1 MINAKFILPV
11 VLALVTSFTSVS
23 AATSAET
30 GDTDIRSAISVQC
43 EEALSEKLESGKI
56 SQEKY
61 DEIIAAIEAGEFRSA
76 WGNIA
81 MRGKRGNAVELTE
94 EQKAELSARR
104 AEMLDEKLAA
114 GEITQEQYDEII
126 AAIESGDF
134 IGNWANRGKIG
145 ELTEEQKAEIAEK
158 RNEFAENG
166 RFGGIW
172 GKRGNAEELTEE
184 QKAELAEKWSGVSEN
199 GRFGGMW
206 VNRGNAKELTDE
218 QKTEIAEKQAE
229 AAANGNFGG
238 FRGGM
243 RGNFGSRNK

>member
-1 MINAKFILPV
+1 MINAKLILPV
-11 VLALVTSFTSVS
+11 VLALATSFTGVS
-23 AATSAET
+23 AATSTET
-30 GDTDIRSAISVQC
+30 RDTDIRSAISVQC
-43 EEALSEKLESGKI
+43 EEALSEKLESGEL
-56 SQEKY
+56 SREKY
-61 DEIIAAIEAGEFRSA
+61 DEIIAAIEAGEFRGT

-94 EQKAELSARR
+94 EQKAEL
-104 AEMLDEKLAA
+104 
-114 GEITQEQYDEII
+114 
-126 AAIESGDF
+126 
-134 IGNWANRGKIG
+134 
-145 ELTEEQKAEIAEK
+145 
-158 RNEFAENG
+158 
-166 RFGGIW
+166 
-172 GKRGNAEELTEE
+172 
-184 QKAELAEKWSGVSEN
+184 AEKWLGVSEN